1 MNTTTRLAAGLP
13 DAVHETQHAFR
24 AALDALARPGQIRR
38 IGAPLPGVALGGAM
52 ARLLLTLC
60 DDETPVWWQSGD
72 PALQSW
78 LRFHTGAT
86 LADSPMLAG
95 FAIMT
100 EIGRAP
106 ALADFAVGT
115 AAAPEFSSTLLIELP
130 ALEGGPALDWSGP
143 GIEVMQ
149 GVRLQGL
156 PADFWTQWQANQAS
170 FPQGVDIIFTC
181 DEHAIGLPRTTQV
194 GRTGGV

>member
-1 MNTTTRLAAGLP
+1 MNTTTTLAAGLP

-24 AALDALARPGQIRR
+24 AVLDALARPGQIRSV
-38 IGAPLPGVALGGAM
+38 GEPLPGVALGGAM

-60 DDETPVWWQSGD
+60 DEETPVWWQNDDS
-72 PALQSW
+72 ALQSW
-78 LRFHTGAT
+78 LRFHTSAT
-86 LADSPMLAG
+86 LADSTTRAS
-95 FAIMT
+95 FAVIT
-100 EIGRAP
+100 DIGHAP
-106 ALADFAVGT
+106 ALEDFALGT

-130 ALEGGPALDWSGP
+130 ALQGGPALEWSGP

-149 GVRLQGL
+149 RVTLQGL

-181 DEHAIGLPRTTQV
+181 AQHAIGLPRTTRV
-194 GRTGGV
+194 SRSEGV